1 MNVEFELNMMKSLIK
16 IIVVVCGISLVSCKS
31 HKTESDSEQKTFV
44 LSDTMLKS
52 TTFSRANIENVKNE
66 LEFYGKIAA
75 DNNKLIEIYPMVGG
89 SVMKVYVELGD
100 YVEKGQLLATIRS
113 TEVAGFEKDFN
124 DAKNDVVVAKN
135 NLKAAQELY
144 EGKLNTERDVLT
156 AKSELDKAQSQ
167 LSRVQETYRI
177 YSLKA
182 GAVYEVRSPISG
194 FILQKQINEDM
205 LLRSDHTNNIFDIAQ
220 IDEVWALANVSETD
234 IQDVGLGFDADVTTL
249 SYPDKVFHGKID
261 KIYNIIDPETKAMT
275 VRIKLQNPEYLL
287 KPEMKASVKISY
299 RQNNKM
305 IEVPSTAIIFD
316 KSQYFVMVYKD
327 RFNIET
333 RKVDL
338 YRQLDDVSYI
348 KSGIKAGDSVIT
360 HNQLLIY
367 DALND

>member
-1 MNVEFELNMMKSLIK
+1 MYQLMKQITMKRLLSLLIL
-16 IIVVVCGISLVSCKS
+16 VCGIALISCKS
-31 HKTESDSEQKTFV
+31 HKTDSESEQKTFV
-44 LSDTMLKS
+44 LSDTMLRS
-52 TTFSRANIENVKNE
+52 TTFKRANVECVKNE

-100 YVEKGQLLATIRS
+100 YVEKGQVLATIRS
-113 TEVAGFEKDFN
+113 TEVAGFEKDLN

-167 LSRVQETYRI
+167 LARVQETYKI
-177 YSLKA
+177 YSLKD
-182 GAVYEVRSPISG
+182 GAIYEVRSPISG
-194 FILQKQINEDM
+194 FILQKQINQDM
-205 LLRSDHTNNIFDIAQ
+205 LLRSDHSNNIFDIAQ

-234 IQDVGLGFDADVTTL
+234 IQDVGLGFDADVTTM

-275 VRIKLQNPEYLL
+275 VRIKLPNPEYLL
-287 KPEMKASVKISY
+287 KPEMKATVKISY
-299 RQNNKM
+299 RQKNKM
-305 IEVPSTAIIFD
+305 IEIPSSAVIFD

-333 RKVDL
+333 HKVEVF
-338 YRQLDDVSYI
+338 RQLDDVTYI
-348 KSGIKAGDSVIT
+348 KSGIKTGDSVIT

>member
-1 MNVEFELNMMKSLIK
+1 MKYLISA
-16 IIVVVCGISLVSCKS
+16 IIVLSGLMTISCKS
-31 HKTESDSEQKTFV
+31 HTSDTDTEKQIFV

-52 TTFSRANIENVKNE
+52 TKFGKATLEQVKNE

-89 SVMKVYVELGD
+89 SVMKVFVELGD
-100 YVEKGQLLATIRS
+100 YVKKGQLLATIRS
-113 TEVAGFEKDFN
+113 TEVAGFEKDLN
-124 DAKNDVVVAKN
+124 DAQNDVVVAKN
-135 NLKAAQELY
+135 NLKAAQELF

-156 AKSELDKAQSQ
+156 AKSELDKSQSQ
-167 LSRVQETYRI
+167 LSRVQETYKI

-182 GAVYEVRSPISG
+182 GAVYEVRAPING
-194 FILQKQINEDM
+194 FILEKNINQDM
-205 LLRSDHTNNIFDIAQ
+205 LLRSDHTNNIFDIAE

-234 IQDVGLGFDADVTTL
+234 IHEVGLGFDAEVTTM

-261 KIYNIIDPETKAMT
+261 KIFNVIDPETKSMQ
-275 VRIKLQNPEYLL
+275 VRIRLQNPDFLL

-299 RQNNKM
+299 RQKEQM
-305 IEVPSTAIIFD
+305 IAIPSTAVIFD

-333 RKVDL
+333 HKVAV
-338 YRQLDDVSYI
+338 YRQLDDITFI
-348 KSGIKAGDSVIT
+348 KSGLKPNDSVIT

>member
-1 MNVEFELNMMKSLIK
+1 MNMKYLINL
-16 IIVVVCGISLVSCKS
+16 ILVVSVFMFASCKS
-31 HKTESDSEQKTFV
+31 HKTDSNAEAQTFV

-89 SVMKVYVELGD
+89 SVMKVFVELGD
-100 YVEKGQLLATIRS
+100 HVEKGQLLATIRS
-113 TEVAGFEKDFN
+113 TEVASFEKDLN

-135 NLKAAQELY
+135 NLKAVQELY
-144 EGKLNTERDVLT
+144 EGKLNTERDVIT

-167 LSRVQETYRI
+167 LGRVQETYKI

-182 GAVYEVRSPISG
+182 GAIYEVRSPISG
-194 FILQKQINEDM
+194 FILQKDINQDM
-205 LLRSDHTNNIFDIAQ
+205 LLRSDHSNNIFDIAD
-220 IDEVWALANVSETD
+220 INEVWALANVSESD
-234 IQDVGLGFDADVTTL
+234 IQEVGLGFDACVTTM

-261 KIYNIIDPETKAMT
+261 KIFNVIDPETKAMT

-287 KPEMKASVKISY
+287 KPEMKTSVKISY
-299 RQNNKM
+299 KEKEQM
-305 IEVPSTAIIFD
+305 ITVPSSAVIFD
-316 KSQYFVMVYKD
+316 KSQYYVMVYKD

-333 RKVDL
+333 RKVDVF
-338 YRQLDDVSYI
+338 RQLSDITFI
-348 KSGIKAGDSVIT
+348 KSGIKVGDSVIT

>member
-1 MNVEFELNMMKSLIK
+1 MKYLITVL
-16 IIVVVCGISLVSCKS
+16 VVVCGMTFTSCKS
-31 HKTESDSEQKTFV
+31 HKIDADSEQKTFV

-52 TTFSRANIENVKNE
+52 TTFCKAIVEPVKNE

-89 SVMKVYVELGD
+89 NVMKVYVELGD

-113 TEVAGFEKDFN
+113 TEVAGFEKDLN

-156 AKSELDKAQSQ
+156 AKSELDKAESQ
-167 LSRVQETYRI
+167 LSRIQETYKI

-182 GAVYEVRSPISG
+182 GAIYEVRSPISG
-194 FILQKQINEDM
+194 FILQKEINEDM

-234 IQDVGLGFDADVTTL
+234 IQEVGLGFDADVTTM
-249 SYPDKVFHGKID
+249 SYPDKIFHGKID

-275 VRIKLQNPEYLL
+275 VRIRLQNPEYLL

-299 RQNNKM
+299 KQKEQM
-305 IEVPSTAIIFD
+305 ITVPSSAVIFD
-316 KSQYFVMVYKD
+316 KSQYYVMVYKD

-333 RKVDL
+333 HKVDV
-338 YRQLDDVSYI
+338 YRQLSDVTYL
-348 KSGIKAGDSVIT
+348 KAGLKPGDSVIT